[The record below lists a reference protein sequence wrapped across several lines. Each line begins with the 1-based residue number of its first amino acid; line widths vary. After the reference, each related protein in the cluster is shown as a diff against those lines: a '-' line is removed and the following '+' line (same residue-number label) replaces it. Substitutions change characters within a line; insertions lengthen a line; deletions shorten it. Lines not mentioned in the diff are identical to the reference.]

1 MYLNNHRIIEIRNMQ
16 DAFKALADPTRRD
29 ILSHLQKGELSAGEL
44 SEMFRISKAALSHHF
59 NVLKAAGL
67 VRSER
72 RGQSIIYSLNT
83 ALLNDVASS
92 VMDLVGSKF
101 GVPPRK
107 GAKKSR

>member
-1 MYLNNHRIIEIRNMQ
+1 VQ
-16 DAFKALADPTRRD
+16 AAFKALADPTRRE
-29 ILSHLQKGELSAGEL
+29 ILSRLRKGEQSAGEL
-44 SEMFRISKAALSHHF
+44 AEVFEISKAALSHHF

-83 ALLNDVASS
+83 ALLDEVAGS

-101 GVPPRK
+101 GFQNRK
-107 GAKKSR
+107 RTRKDT